1 MPLQWYVAY
10 VRSRSEKKVAER
22 LAKHGIAHYLPLI
35 KTIRQWSDRKKLV
48 SMPLFNG
55 YIFLHCTDQQLS
67 EIRMISGVVNYIYH
81 EGKPAVVPDAQIQAI
96 KQLLDTGSPMEA
108 MPDTFLPGEKVRIT
122 FGPLTGTVGELVA
135 IENEKHFLLRIEV
148 IHQALVIK
156 VPAGHLEKL
165 R

>member
-1 MPLQWYVAY
+1 
-10 VRSRSEKKVAER
+10 
-22 LAKHGIAHYLPLI
+22 
-35 KTIRQWSDRKKLV
+35 
-48 SMPLFNG
+48 
-55 YIFLHCTDQQLS
+55 
-67 EIRMISGVVNYIYH
+67 MISGVVNYIYH
-81 EGKPAVVPDAQIQAI
+81 EGKPAVMPDTQIQAI
-96 KQLLDTGSPMEA
+96 KQLLDTGSPMEV
-108 MPDTFLPGEKVRIT
+108 MPDTVSPGEKVRIT